1 MALHR
6 RDFIK
11 FAVGGA
17 IGSLFTPIPWKLADD
32 ISIWSQNWPWIPRIP
47 KGELV
52 KKSSVV
58 KLGNTPYGI
67 FVNLVGNRPCTIS
80 GNEKHPLS
88 LGGIDPLG
96 ASSCALLY
104 SPSRVKNAKLKDKN
118 GKFRDI
124 SIDKAKE
131 ILMFKLKAS
140 QRKKDSILFVSGD
153 DTSSCNEIFS
163 ALISRLGS
171 KLFFYQ
177 PSDRQKYFKAWYDL
191 LNGSGEI
198 GFDIENSDLL
208 LIAGCNFL
216 DNWGTYVRNQKV
228 FGKNNIKIYFVGPFK
243 NNTSVVSKKSI
254 LISER
259 DIYKFLFA
267 IASYLI
273 KISNNVPQIF
283 GIEDFTEFL
292 AYKYDPL
299 SVSKEIGCS
308 VSDIK
313 EIAIALKKAK
323 SPLVIAGSTTNG
335 SGDIKNIL
343 AALMLNILLDRINK
357 KGGLRCIP
365 NPPQIIS
372 SSMEH
377 KEVLKNDLIDL
388 IKTKKISK
396 VKTAIFYETN
406 PFYSSPKEIRGA
418 LLNIP
423 FKVCLSPFMN
433 ETAKQCDLII
443 PTPYFLEKL
452 DDCFTPF
459 GSGVANY
466 TVADKIVDSDIPN
479 PADLFIE
486 IGKKLDINLGVSS
499 FIDIVRTK
507 SEYLGVG
514 IDKLKQ
520 GYVWTDETIEKQY
533 GIKIWDKRLE
543 DIFLSDK
550 SDMKNSL
557 ELIPI
562 SISKLGSDLVG
573 LYPFALDV
581 IYEDEIAGKYS
592 IAYINPTTT
601 QNYHLNENDLV
612 KVKTESGEIIAK
624 IKIKSG
630 ITYGA
635 IAILMGFG
643 RNIEDVF
650 NKDIGENIADLFTL
664 KRDEKTGSFYWSP
677 TNVNISK
684 I

>member
-47 KGELV
+47 KGEII

-96 ASSCALLY
+96 ASSCALMY

-131 ILMFKLKAS
+131 ILMLKLKTS
-140 QRKKDSILFVSGD
+140 QREKDSILFVSGD

-163 ALISRLGS
+163 SLISLLGS
-171 KLFFYQ
+171 KLYFYE
-177 PSDRQKYFKAWYDL
+177 PSDRQKYFKAWYQL
-191 LNGSGEI
+191 LNGNGEI

-228 FGKNNIKIYFVGPFK
+228 FGKNNVKIYFVGPYK
-243 NNTSVVSKKSI
+243 NNTSIVSKRSI
-254 LISER
+254 LISEKN
-259 DIYKFLFA
+259 IYKFLFA
-267 IASYLI
+267 IVSYLT
-273 KISNNVPQIF
+273 KISNSLPQIY

-343 AALMLNILLDRINK
+343 AALILNIFLDRINK
-357 KGGLRCIP
+357 KGGIKCIP
-365 NPPQIIS
+365 SPPQIIS

-377 KEVLKNDLIDL
+377 KEVLKNDLIDF
-388 IKTKKISK
+388 IKSKKIAK

-406 PFYSSPKEIRGA
+406 PFYSLPKEIRA
-418 LLNIP
+418 NLVNIP
-423 FKVCLSPFMN
+423 FKVCFSPFMN

-466 TVADKIVDSDIPN
+466 SVADKIVDSNIPN
-479 PADLFIE
+479 PGDLFID
-486 IGKKLDINLGVSS
+486 IGKKLGINLGILS
-499 FIDIVRTK
+499 FSDIVKTK
-507 SEYLGVG
+507 SEYLGVS
-514 IDKLKQ
+514 INKLKQ
-520 GYVWTDETIEKQY
+520 GYVWTDNTNEIPY
-533 GIKIWDKRLE
+533 GLKIWDKRVE
-543 DIFLSDK
+543 DIFSSDNSDK
-550 SDMKNSL
+550 KNGL

-562 SISKLGSDLVG
+562 SISKVGSDLVG

-581 IYEDEIAGKYS
+581 IYEDEIGGKYS
-592 IAYINPTTT
+592 VAYINPTTA
-601 QNYHLNENDLV
+601 QNYHLNENDVV
-612 KVKTESGEIIAK
+612 KIKTGSGEIKAK
-624 IKIKSG
+624 IKINSG
-630 ITYGA
+630 VISGA
-635 IAILMGFG
+635 VAILTGLG
-643 RNIEDVF
+643 RDIDDVF
-650 NKDIGENIADLFTL
+650 NKDIGENVSDLFSL
-664 KRDEKTGSFYWSP
+664 KRDKKTGSFYWSP
-677 TNVNISK
+677 TNVNVSK

>member
-1 MALHR
+1 MAFHR

-11 FAVGGA
+11 FVVGGA
-17 IGSLFTPIPWKLADD
+17 VGSLFTPIPWKLADD

-47 KGELV
+47 KGEII

-67 FVNLVGNRPCTIS
+67 FVNLVGKRPCTIS

-96 ASSCALLY
+96 ASSCALMY

-124 SIDKAKE
+124 SIDRAKE
-131 ILMFKLKAS
+131 ILMLKLKAS
-140 QRKKDSILFVSGD
+140 QSKKDSILFVSGD

-163 ALISRLGS
+163 ALISLLGS
-171 KLFFYQ
+171 KLYFYE

-191 LNGSGEI
+191 LNGSGET

-208 LIAGCNFL
+208 LVAGCNFL
-216 DNWGTYVRNQKV
+216 DNWGTYVRNQKL
-228 FGKNNIKIYFVGPFK
+228 FGKNNVKIYFVGPYK
-243 NNTSVVSKKSI
+243 NNTSVVSKKSV

-267 IASYLI
+267 IVSYLTR
-273 KISNNVPQIF
+273 ISNNLSPIY

-292 AYKYDPL
+292 AYKYNPL
-299 SVSKEIGCS
+299 LVAKEIGCS

-343 AALMLNILLDRINK
+343 AALILNIFLDRINK
-357 KGGLRCIP
+357 KGGIRCIP

-372 SSMEH
+372 SSIPHTEI
-377 KEVLKNDLIDL
+377 LKNDLIDL
-388 IKTKKISK
+388 IKSKKISK

-406 PFYSSPKEIRGA
+406 PFYSLPKEIRAG
-418 LLNIP
+418 LVNIP
-423 FKVCLSPFMN
+423 FKICFSPFMN

-443 PTPYFLEKL
+443 PSPYFLEKL

-466 TVADKIVDSDIPN
+466 SVADKIVDSNIPN
-479 PADLFIE
+479 PADLFID
-486 IGKKLDINLGVSS
+486 IGKKLGINLGISS
-499 FIDIVRTK
+499 FSDIVKTK
-507 SEYLGVG
+507 SEYFGVS
-514 IDKLKQ
+514 INKLKQ
-520 GYVWTDETIEKQY
+520 GYVWTDNTNEIPY
-533 GIKIWDKRLE
+533 GLKIWDKTLE
-543 DIFLSDK
+543 DIFSSDNSNK
-550 SDMKNSL
+550 KNGL

-562 SISKLGSDLVG
+562 SISKVGSDLVG

-581 IYEDEIAGKYS
+581 IYEDEIGGKYS
-592 IAYINPTTT
+592 IAYINPTTA

-612 KVKTESGEIIAK
+612 KIKTESGEIRAK
-624 IKIKSG
+624 IKINSG
-630 ITYGA
+630 VISGA
-635 IAILMGFG
+635 VAILTGFG
-643 RNIEDVF
+643 RDIDDVF
-650 NKDIGENIADLFTL
+650 NKDIGENVSDLFSL

-677 TNVNISK
+677 TNVNVSK